1 MRIRELRQIAD
12 SQDETIKNYLRVLA
26 ETRKEIQAIPS
37 TDTTEP
43 RRDVKVDEL
52 LGYAKFIART
62 TVPPTFRKPFPHDF
76 GPKSATGHAAQMT
89 NGMATPPQGDSQ
101 EGSSDNPAYVK
112 SENVGIKA
120 MEEKDKAWLLPAD
133 LPFEPWPN
141 HDVIM
146 RGALAGIQKMIETG
160 LDPASV
166 LSPEQQA
173 EADRLKVEEEEQERK
188 AEEERAK
195 RRREAFEGYGRRPN
209 VHEEVPFNPD
219 DL

>member
-1 MRIRELRQIAD
+1 M
-12 SQDETIKNYLRVLA
+12 S
-26 ETRKEIQAIPS
+26 
-37 TDTTEP
+37 
-43 RRDVKVDEL
+43 
-52 LGYAKFIART
+52 
-62 TVPPTFRKPFPHDF
+62 
-76 GPKSATGHAAQMT
+76 

-101 EGSSDNPAYVK
+101 ESNPDNPAYVK

-120 MEEKDKAWLLPAD
+120 MEEKDKAWLVPAD

-146 RGALAGIQKMIETG
+146 RGALAGIQKMIESG
-160 LDPASV
+160 VDPESV

-173 EADRLKVEEEEQERK
+173 KADRLKGEEEERERK

-195 RRREAFEGYGRRPN
+195 RRREAFEGYGRRQT
-209 VHEEVPFNPD
+209 VQEEVPFNPD